1 MSKKNDTMAEDNKKT
16 KPKSAISP
24 KMILFAGIAGLLA
37 GAIAVYVMEPPSG
50 NVVPTE
56 NAASNAAAGGAEDAK
71 CALNQEQLA
80 KLSAAATGEVAGM
93 QPSDKPA
100 LLTHLQ
106 FDAPD
111 GSKTTI
117 GDMKGKTLLVNL
129 WASWCAP
136 CREEM
141 PALDKLQVEQ
151 GSDDF
156 EVVALNIDTG
166 DISKPKNFLNEIG
179 VEKLGFYRDASL
191 TVFNDLKRRGLAFG
205 LPVTLLIDETGCQIA
220 AMNGPAHWAGQD
232 AVNLVN
238 TAKSLRR

>member
-1 MSKKNDTMAEDNKKT
+1 MAEDNKET

-24 KMILFAGIAGLLA
+24 KMILFAGVAGLLA
-37 GAIAVYVMEPPSG
+37 GALAVYVMEQPSG

-56 NAASNAAAGGAEDAK
+56 NTASNAAAVGADDAK

-111 GSKTTI
+111 GSKTSI

-129 WASWCAP
+129 CASWFAL
-136 CREEM
+136 CR
-141 PALDKLQVEQ
+141 
-151 GSDDF
+151 
-156 EVVALNIDTG
+156 
-166 DISKPKNFLNEIG
+166 
-179 VEKLGFYRDASL
+179 
-191 TVFNDLKRRGLAFG
+191 
-205 LPVTLLIDETGCQIA
+205 
-220 AMNGPAHWAGQD
+220 
-232 AVNLVN
+232 
-238 TAKSLRR
+238 